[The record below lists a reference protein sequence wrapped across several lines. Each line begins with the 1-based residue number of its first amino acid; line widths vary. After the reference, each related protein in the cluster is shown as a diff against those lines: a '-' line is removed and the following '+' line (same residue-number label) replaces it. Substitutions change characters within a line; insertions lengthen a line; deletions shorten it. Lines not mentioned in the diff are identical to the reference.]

1 MKKSRRPAECNSVF
15 LILRVFLRNAP
26 ATAVRGVLIPP
37 AASGWFYDTKKHPYD
52 GSNDCRYH
60 PQSRGRLFDLPKNGR
75 DAADNQE
82 LRIFMPRA
90 AGRSTGPAGNNHM
103 AGIYPQRDPQ
113 KNRPA
118 GAVEMVNIVRRGEID
133 TIRTQ
138 TPEKVRTPLNAAWWL
153 ILF

>member
-1 MKKSRRPAECNSVF
+1 MNLKKSRRPAECNSVF

-26 ATAVRGVLIPP
+26 VTTVMGALISP
-37 AASGWFYDTKKHPYD
+37 AAAGWFYHDTKKHPY
-52 GSNDCRYH
+52 GGGNDCGYH
-60 PQSRGRLFDLPKNGR
+60 PQSGGRLFDLPKNGR
-75 DAADNQE
+75 NADDNPE

-103 AGIYPQRDPQ
+103 ERVYPKRDPQ

-118 GAVEMVNIVRRGEID
+118 GATEMVNIFRRGEID

-138 TPEKVRTPLNAAWWL
+138 TPTPR
-153 ILF
+153 